1 MIRLP
6 LQNRTRPIQLL
17 REDQAD
23 HDVRKSEL
31 GEG

>member
-6 LQNRTRPIQLL
+6 LQNRTRPIQLF

-23 HDVRKSEL
+23 HDVREGEL
-31 GEG
+31 GKG